1 MGVQYVSFVAIHVS
15 DLKRSVRF
23 YSDVLGFREVSH
35 LLVTGASP
43 SARELGLDE
52 LRTEGVFLE
61 RDGMRIQLQHQDLP
75 PEFALP
81 PIRRQVGL
89 SHFGVRVD
97 DIDETLE
104 RALAAG
110 GSLADASTRDE
121 RHARIL
127 DPDGV
132 RIELLNM
139 PGDPTAPI
147 GTPTQ

>member
-1 MGVQYVSFVAIHVS
+1 MAVQYVSFVAIHVS
-15 DLKRSVRF
+15 DLKRSVHF
-23 YSDVLGFREVSH
+23 YKDVLGFREVSH

-43 SARELGLDE
+43 SAVELGLEE

-61 RDGMRIQLQHQDLP
+61 RDGMRIQLQHQALP
-75 PEFALP
+75 PEHALP
-81 PIRRQVGL
+81 PIRRQIGL

-97 DIDETLE
+97 DIDVTLE
-104 RALAAG
+104 RVVQAG
-110 GSLADASTRDE
+110 GSLADPKTRDA
-121 RHARIL
+121 RHARVL

-147 GTPTQ
+147 GTPVE